1 MYTKTLYKYYDDFGL
16 IISEVK
22 PAVEYET
29 MCRLIP
35 APGCLLT
42 QDFKTFYTVI
52 DCEEAMVCTY
62 VEVLESESIPVTETE
77 SEQDRVLDVLL
88 LAVDELYTITSDT
101 ASPSP
106 LSLVSIR
113 QQIVDLIIA
122 RNLKGD

>member
-1 MYTKTLYKYYDDFGL
+1 MYTKTLYKYYNDFGL

-42 QDFKTFYTVI
+42 QDFKTFYSVV
-52 DCEEAMVCTY
+52 DCEEEMICTY
-62 VEVLESESIPVTETE
+62 VEVLESESIPVAETE

-88 LAVDELYTITSDT
+88 LAVDELYAITSDT

-113 QQIVDLIIA
+113 QQIIDLIIA